1 MAKTKRD
8 APFSLMLVVPLSG
21 GRHFSLYHVVEQ
33 ALRGGVDAVQ
43 LRDKQAPEEEV
54 AEAGEELARLV
65 HNFGGRLF
73 INSFVDAAL
82 SSGADGLHL
91 VSKGVDYKAVK
102 KKVGSGLIIG
112 ASSHSVEEAAGIE
125 KAGLDYAIIGP
136 IYPTPSKVGMGE
148 PLGVG
153 GLAEISAQVNIPL
166 IAIGGITPK
175 RVPEVVGAGASG
187 VAVMGYILNSRE
199 PDASARWLR
208 EALIRQGK

>member
-1 MAKTKRD
+1 
-8 APFSLMLVVPLSG
+8 
-21 GRHFSLYHVVEQ
+21 
-33 ALRGGVDAVQ
+33 VQ